1 MKFVSSCQHLQER
14 YLSTQSILWMSW
26 NDSGWF
32 LPCSGK
38 EYSKGDSRYV
48 ARDAATVTV
57 EGITAVLEGPAS
69 LLAVYVFSSPTRLTS
84 SYAAYFVSCPTYV
97 LSSQLL
103 FTKFNQTW
111 LCDGVKISGCAVMPY
126 FPVGNEALRYLTI
139 YLFFPCSLSQLAW
152 D

>member
-1 MKFVSSCQHLQER
+1 MTVADFCLVQGK
-14 YLSTQSILWMSW
+14 SIVRGTLGMLL
-26 NDSGWF
+26 GMPQ
-32 LPCSGK
+32 LLRL
-38 EYSKGDSRYV
+38 KGSPLYWK
-48 ARDAATVTV
+48 A
-57 EGITAVLEGPAS
+57 LHHC
-69 LLAVYVFSSPTRLTS
+69 LLCMS
-84 SYAAYFVSCPTYV
+84 SYLPLDLLLHMLRTLFLVQHV